1 MHNINKNTDSIDSSN
16 DDVINDDE
24 NDLDTLK
31 KIMNENNYFI
41 LIRNL
46 NCFIRT

>member
-24 NDLDTLK
+24 NYMPPEVTKAL
-31 KIMNENNYFI
+31 ENSN
-41 LIRNL
+41 N
-46 NCFIRT
+46 